1 MQISLYFVIP
11 NNNIMWEELW
21 YVHYRNFTNPP
32 FLNTLYVASQLTSMS
47 HHIPWLDSC
56 FPPVQPLSALHTI
69 CPIILVQMCFL
80 GKYNSYFCFVNSGCT
95 CHAHASCLY
104 CPYQPCYVPSQYFHP
119 PTPSPPWAPPPTS
132 LPPSDLCL
140 SSLNAQY
147 AKPLY
152 MNQMLAQ

>member
-1 MQISLYFVIP
+1 MQILLCSVIP
-11 NNNIMWEELW
+11 NNILCEKF
-21 YVHYRNFTNPP
+21 YKSP
-32 FLNTLYVASQLTSMS
+32 FFLTPCILLASSMS

-104 CPYQPCYVPSQYFHP
+104 CPYQPCYVPSQKLHP
-119 PTPSPPWAPPPTS
+119 PTPSPRWAPPPTS

-147 AKPLY
+147 AKSLY